1 MANESIPEYQ
11 TDVLI
16 VGSGPVGAT
25 YARKLVKAG
34 IKVIMVEMGAQ
45 ETKIPGEHKK
55 NVINFQKN
63 TNAFI
68 KIFMPSVAHTVSVIQ
83 GELQKFSIPTNAG
96 VFSDLNPESFVSQT
110 TVLNGQNPNQD
121 PHTNMEAAAATRA
134 VGGMTA
140 HRTCCT
146 PEPLPGVERPDSFSD
161 KEWERLFN
169 EARKFIHTPIDSNG
183 EGTEFENS
191 LRQQL
196 IKNTLREAFE
206 EEGRVFKSMPLACK
220 RREDNPDWVDWSS
233 SATVFGP
240 IISDNRNFELW
251 SEHQCFKVLR
261 DPESGDIV
269 GAEVRSLRD
278 NREKFIEAK
287 SYVIC
292 AGAIL
297 TPQILFNSD
306 FQDHLPAL
314 GRYMTEQP
322 MTFCHVVLRKSLID
336 SVRSHEIAKHHQE
349 KYPWDPLPFPF
360 NDPDPQVTQPLTKE
374 RPWHTQ
380 IHRDAFFYGL
390 VPDIYDQ
397 RTIVDLRYFGYV
409 EPNFENRVEFA
420 SDKRNARGNVVE
432 PGIKDM
438 YGMPQVSWL
447 YWRLIAVQPTFYF
460 KLSPEDSSRADAMM
474 TDLTPLTLL
483 LLNIVQS
490 MINVA
495 IKLGGFLPG
504 ALPQFMVPGSAM
516 HICGTTRAGENVEDS
531 CVNNE
536 SRVHGSKNLFL
547 GGCNVIPTKIAC
559 NPTLTAMCY
568 GIVGAEAIIKDL
580 KK

>member
-1 MANESIPEYQ
+1 MANENIPIHH

-25 YARKLVKAG
+25 YARKLVDAG

-68 KIFMPSVAHTVSVIQ
+68 NVIQ
-83 GELQKFSIPTNAG
+83 GELQKLSVPTMAG
-96 VFSDLNPESFVSQT
+96 VFPDLNPESFSSQK
-110 TVLNGQNPNQD
+110 TVLNGQNPKQD
-121 PHTNMEAAAATRA
+121 RNTNLDAASATRA
-134 VGGMTA
+134 VGGMSN
-140 HRTCCT
+140 HWTCCT

-161 KEWERLFN
+161 QEWERLFR
-169 EARKFIHTPIDSNG
+169 EARELIKTPIDSNG
-183 EGTEFENS
+183 EGTQFENS

-196 IKNTLREAFE
+196 VKKTLREAFQK
-206 EEGRVFKSMPLACK
+206 EGRVFKAMPLACQ
-220 RREDNPDWVDWSS
+220 RRQDNPDWVDWSS
-233 SATVFGP
+233 SATVFDGITSGNP
-240 IISDNRNFELW
+240 NFELW
-251 SEHQCFKVLR
+251 SEHQCSKVLR
-261 DPESGDIV
+261 DPESGEIR
-269 GAEVRSLRD
+269 GAEVHDLR
-278 NREKFIEAK
+278 NNQKKFIEAK
-287 SYVIC
+287 FYVIC
-292 AGAIL
+292 AGAVL
-297 TPQILFNSD
+297 TPQLLFNSK
-306 FQDHLPAL
+306 FEGHLPAL

-322 MTFCHVVLRKSLID
+322 MTFCQVVLRKSLID
-336 SVRSHEIAKHHQE
+336 SVRSQKVAKDHEA

-380 IHRDAFFYGL
+380 IHRDAFSYGL

-397 RTIVDLRYFGYV
+397 RTIVDLRFFGYV
-409 EPNFENRVEFA
+409 EPNIDNRVEFA
-420 SDKRNARGNVVE
+420 SDNVDANGSVE

-438 YGMPQVSWL
+438 YGMPQ
-447 YWRLIAVQPTFYF
+447 PTFYY
-460 KLSPEDSSRADAMM
+460 KLSPEDASRADAMM
-474 TDLTPLTLL
+474 TD
-483 LLNIVQS
+483 
-490 MINVA
+490 MIDVA

-504 ALPQFMVPGSAM
+504 ALPQFMAPGSAL
-516 HICGTTRAGENVEDS
+516 HICGTTRVGKSVGDS
-531 CVNNE
+531 CVNKE

-568 GIVGAEAIIKDL
+568 GIIGAEAIIKDL